1 MQQQHATPT
10 TTTTTDQ
17 LRRWW
22 SARCSNHCYLRKG
35 THFKLLSCPDLTQ
48 VAMIAASCTPP
59 APELVG
65 GSGGGWSCMLLLHPA
80 PTCADAGPDLC
91 TLHPDLCTLCL
102 RWLSPAAT
110 YGGGVSPSAIGTN
123 TPLAHVVVSPIA
135 TCAGGVY
142 PSTHWSRYRWFHPL
156 LLALVVFIL
165 PPTGADTAL
174 ALELLALCGGL
185 NN

>member
-1 MQQQHATPT
+1 MCPYASSNDCCIVHST
-10 TTTTTDQ
+10 
-17 LRRWW
+17 
-22 SARCSNHCYLRKG
+22 SARA
-35 THFKLLSCPDLTQ
+35 D
-48 VAMIAASCTPP
+48 
-59 APELVG
+59 PELVG

-102 RWLSPAAT
+102 LWLSPAAT

-142 PSTHWSRYRWFHPL
+142 PFTHWCRYWWFHPL

-165 PPTGADTAL
+165 PPTGADTVL
-174 ALELLALCGGL
+174 ALELLALCGGGFL
-185 NN
+185 VAVVVVVF

>member
-1 MQQQHATPT
+1 
-10 TTTTTDQ
+10 
-17 LRRWW
+17 
-22 SARCSNHCYLRKG
+22 
-35 THFKLLSCPDLTQ
+35 
-48 VAMIAASCTPP
+48 
-59 APELVG
+59 
-65 GSGGGWSCMLLLHPA
+65 MLLLHPA

-102 RWLSPAAT
+102 PWLSPAAT

-142 PSTHWSRYRWFHPL
+142 PFTHWRRYWWFHPL

-165 PPTGADTAL
+165 PPTGADTVL
-174 ALELLALCGGL
+174 ALELLALCGGY
-185 NN
+185 NII